1 MIRWMIISTLA
12 TGLFYALYL
21 WLFRRDRWFE
31 LSRAYLFIIIGFCSL
46 FPWFRLPA
54 SVMSSTP
61 ATEFLMTV
69 DNPEPY
75 VVGSVPME
83 ELELSLKLDI
93 IPSIYLGGV
102 TLMLAIL
109 IIQLTAQ
116 AVRIRRLRREYPVYG
131 WGNGFAIPKGA
142 LLILVPDNTEP
153 YSFFKHI
160 VVGTRDLDEEEMRC
174 ILAHESVHVNRNHS
188 LDIVCMRLICCVM
201 WFNPFAWMMLHELR
215 AVHEYQADA
224 AAANIDNKHYLRL
237 LYRQTT
243 GFGYGHITNKFH
255 SINIKKRIVMMNQK
269 KTRFGA
275 WKTLTAL
282 PVAALLMTVGCQN
295 APVSILTDTVATYD
309 IPDGTY
315 RNGDRVDVFSDGVL
329 MSRTIR
335 GIEVPPEQY
344 GEMEIF
350 HGEVLTN
357 GSLERSKE
365 LHEKY
370 KYVRL
375 DRLDITEND
384 VPTDYMELCYSNDS
398 TCWLAWIEKDNAKSA
413 PVAEEQEEA
422 LLDPIADDPQFPG
435 GTEALM
441 KYLSKNIR
449 YPEQAKKENI
459 QGKVYVKF
467 VVEKDGSITDAKV
480 LRSIGGGC
488 DEEALRV
495 VKAMP
500 KWEPGKMQG
509 TPVRVQFNLPIV
521 FKLQ

>member
-21 WLFRRDRWFE
+21 GLFRRDRWFE

-54 SVMSSTP
+54 SMMSSTP

-83 ELELSLKLDI
+83 EPELSLKLDI

-153 YSFFKHI
+153 YSFFKNI
-160 VVGTRDLDEEEMRC
+160 IVGTRDLDEEEMRC

-224 AAANIDNKHYLRL
+224 AAADIDNKNYLRL
-237 LYRQTT
+237 IYRQTT

-275 WKTLTAL
+275 WKMLAAL
-282 PVAALLMTVGCQN
+282 PVAALLMVVGCKPATVEKADTKEAQMDE
-295 APVSILTDTVATYD
+295 ATVVEDDTIYETLVHPVE
-309 IPDGTY
+309 
-315 RNGDRVDVFSDGVL
+315 VD
-329 MSRTIR
+329 
-335 GIEVPPEQY
+335 PE
-344 GEMEIF
+344 
-350 HGEVLTN
+350 
-357 GSLERSKE
+357 
-365 LHEKY
+365 
-370 KYVRL
+370 
-375 DRLDITEND
+375 
-384 VPTDYMELCYSNDS
+384 
-398 TCWLAWIEKDNAKSA
+398 
-413 PVAEEQEEA
+413 
-422 LLDPIADDPQFPG
+422 FPG
-435 GTEALM
+435 GNEALY
-441 KYLSKNIR
+441 KYLAQNIK
-449 YPEQAKKENI
+449 YPEKAKADKIE
-459 QGKVYVKF
+459 GRVVVGF
-467 VVEKDGSITDAKV
+467 VIEKDGSISNAEVRRSVNVEMDA
-480 LRSIGGGC
+480 
-488 DEEALRV
+488 EALRV
-495 VKAMP
+495 INAMP
-500 KWEPGKMQG
+500 KWKPGMQRG
-509 TPVRVQFNLPIV
+509 VPVRVQYNIPIT